1 MQVFLEIFSLYV
13 SEIWFVGLFSVENFF
28 PSSFAFLSFSF
39 LFLSSHSSPCLVVYF
54 SSTWFLWLPVQSQL
68 TYRSSGL
75 LPHSDSKNPANMSA
89 SCLVKLPPRHL
100 AFTENIYSSLPSQ
113 KPYFGW
119 SLPASKLEEVHQDFG
134 FCYMALCFCSTSDPR
149 RGTEEYIKHTCIVFK
164 RMIK

>member
-1 MQVFLEIFSLYV
+1 MPVFLEIFSLYV

-28 PSSFAFLSFSF
+28 ASSFAFLSFSF

-75 LPHSDSKNPANMSA
+75 LTHSDSKNPANMSA

-100 AFTENIYSSLPSQ
+100 AFTENP
-113 KPYFGW
+113 
-119 SLPASKLEEVHQDFG
+119 KLEEVHQDFV

-149 RGTEEYIKHTCIVFK
+149 RGTEEYIKHICIVFK
-164 RMIK
+164 RMIKRRM